1 MRAWKPYRNYMTML
15 DYTRAMAFYLDTSQ
29 CTFSGSSSGT
39 FRMSLGICYNF
50 SKEPTLGWLGLASFD
65 AFAHLN
71 IASIE
76 SSTIIGTSFCRDF
89 CQRNFK
95 KPRETQE
102 QMGPL
107 LVFVGYQAW
116 VFDPVMVLHRE
127 WNTHTHK
134 HRKKVSLILFVSFLA
149 NWNWI

>member
-71 IASIE
+71 IAE
-76 SSTIIGTSFCRDF
+76 ALNL
-89 CQRNFK
+89 Q
-95 KPRETQE
+95 P
-102 QMGPL
+102 
-107 LVFVGYQAW
+107 
-116 VFDPVMVLHRE
+116 
-127 WNTHTHK
+127 
-134 HRKKVSLILFVSFLA
+134 SLILVFAVIFVNATSKSHVKPRNRWVPFWSLWVTRRGFLILSWSYIESETHIRTNIGKKCPSFCLSVF
-149 NWNWI
+149 